1 MSFGSDASPLNA
13 SLCSLFVL
21 SSARTRFHQLFRPTL
36 SYPNFAESI
45 LRPLTGPQSRGLV
58 VVDLVLGVLP
68 REEGEAP
75 ADRRKDEHLD
85 GHAGLALGAAGD
97 AAGC

>member
-1 MSFGSDASPLNA
+1 MHPHLM
-13 SLCSLFVL
+13 LVCVHCLFC
-21 SSARTRFHQLFRPTL
+21 RQLFRPDQLWTYFVA
-36 SYPNFAESI
+36 SKSNFTEQV
-45 LRPLTGPQSRGLV
+45 LRPPTGPQSRGLV

-75 ADRRKDEHLD
+75 ADRREDEHLD